1 MNGKKLEVRLQ
12 LLAVVARTA
21 LFLVFFLALSLATH
35 AQDAPQGP
43 LAPPPEH
50 RISRSIGTQ
59 PEPEA
64 PPSLPPEE
72 IIRRFSQK
80 EDEYLV
86 ARSRHTFRKSIRLQE
101 FGPDGKLAG
110 EFLRVTETEP
120 GPEGRPIVKVVE
132 KPQSTLQHAFLAP
145 EDLEAL
151 DRVPA
156 YPLTTSQLPKY
167 NLKYIGKEQV
177 DEIDC
182 YIFQVKPKMLERTH
196 GLFDGVIWVDAKYLE
211 VVKTYGKW
219 VTEQGDAPILTQYPF
234 ALFETYRENVE
245 GKYWFPNY
253 SRSDDTLHLKNQ
265 DLDIR
270 LVIKW
275 SDFKPLPSVPPTAA
289 NVPATVPASPAKP

>member
-1 MNGKKLEVRLQ
+1 MEMERFQVRSQ
-12 LLAVVARTA
+12 LSAVVARSA
-21 LFLVFFLALSLATH
+21 LFLVVFLAVSLATL

-43 LAPPPEH
+43 LTPPPEH
-50 RISRSIGTQ
+50 RVARSIGT
-59 PEPEA
+59 EPETPA

-72 IIRRFSQK
+72 IIKRFSQK
-80 EDEYLV
+80 EDEFLV
-86 ARSRHTFRKSIRLQE
+86 ARSRHTSRKSIRIEE
-101 FGPDGKLAG
+101 FGPDGKLSG
-110 EFLRVTETEP
+110 EFLRVTETAP
-120 GPEGRPIVKVVE
+120 GSDGRPTVKVIE

-156 YPLTTSQLPKY
+156 YPLTTNQLPKY

-182 YIFQVKPKMLERTH
+182 YIFQVKPKILERTR
-196 GLFDGVIWVDAKYLE
+196 GLFDGVIWVDAKYIE

-219 VTEQGDAPILTQYPF
+219 VREQGDAPILTQYPF
-234 ALFETYRENVE
+234 ALFETYRENVG

-253 SRSDDTLHLKNQ
+253 SRSDDTLHLKDQ
-265 DLDIR
+265 EVSIR

-275 SDFKPLPSVPPTAA
+275 SDFKPLPSAPPTAA
-289 NVPATVPASPAKP
+289 PAPSSPAKP

>member
-1 MNGKKLEVRLQ
+1 MEMERFQVRSQ
-12 LLAVVARTA
+12 LSAVVARTA
-21 LFLVFFLALSLATH
+21 LFLVVFLALSLTTL

-50 RISRSIGTQ
+50 RVARSIGT
-59 PEPEA
+59 EPETPA

-80 EDEYLV
+80 EDEFLA
-86 ARSRHTFRKSIRLQE
+86 ARSRHTSRKSIRIQE
-101 FGPDGKLAG
+101 FGPDGKLSG
-110 EFLRVTETEP
+110 EFFRVTETAP
-120 GPEGRPIVKVVE
+120 GSDGRPAVKVIE

-196 GLFDGVIWVDAKYLE
+196 GLFDGVIWVDAKYIE

-219 VTEQGDAPILTQYPF
+219 VREQGDAPILTQYPF
-234 ALFETYRENVE
+234 ALFETYRENVG

-253 SRSDDTLHLKNQ
+253 SRSDDTLHLKDQ
-265 DLDIR
+265 DVSIR

-275 SDFKPLPSVPPTAA
+275 TDFKPLPAAPPTAA
-289 NVPATVPASPAKP
+289 PAPVTLPASPAKP

>member
-1 MNGKKLEVRLQ
+1 MKRQRPQVRSRWHCVL
-12 LLAVVARTA
+12 VHTG
-21 LFLVFFLALSLATH
+21 LFLGISLGLCFATL
-35 AQDAPQGP
+35 AQDGPQGP

-50 RISRSIGTQ
+50 RVTRSIGTQ

-64 PPSLPPEE
+64 PPSLPPDE
-72 IIRRFSQK
+72 IIRRFSEK
-80 EDEYLV
+80 EDEYV
-86 ARSRHTFRKSIRLQE
+86 GARVRHTFRKSIRIQE

-110 EFLRVTETEP
+110 EFLHVTETAP
-120 GPEGRPIVKVVE
+120 GADGRPVVKVIE

-156 YPLTTSQLPKY
+156 YALTTSQLPKY

-182 YIFQVKPKMLERTH
+182 YIFQVKPKMLDRTR

-219 VTEQGDAPILTQYPF
+219 VTEQGDAPILAQYPF
-234 ALFETYRENVE
+234 ALFETYRENVG

-253 SRSDDTLHLKNQ
+253 ARSDDTLHLKDQ
-265 DLDIR
+265 DVSVR

-275 SDFKPLPSVPPTAA
+275 SDFKALPSIAPTAGTA
-289 NVPATVPASPAKP
+289 PAVPVKP

>member
-1 MNGKKLEVRLQ
+1 MEMERFQVRSQ
-12 LLAVVARTA
+12 LSAVVARTA
-21 LFLVFFLALSLATH
+21 LFLVVFLALSLTTL

-50 RISRSIGTQ
+50 RVARSIGT
-59 PEPEA
+59 EPETPA

-72 IIRRFSQK
+72 IIKRFSQK
-80 EDEYLV
+80 EDEFLA
-86 ARSRHTFRKSIRLQE
+86 ARSRHTSRKSIRIQE
-101 FGPDGKLAG
+101 FGPDGKLSG
-110 EFLRVTETEP
+110 EFFRVTETVP
-120 GPEGRPIVKVVE
+120 GSDGRPAVKVIE
-132 KPQSTLQHAFLAP
+132 KAQSTLQHAFLAP

-156 YPLTTSQLPKY
+156 YPLTTSRLPKY
-167 NLKYIGKEQV
+167 NVKYIGKEQV

-196 GLFDGVIWVDAKYLE
+196 GLFDGVIWVDAKYVE

-234 ALFETYRENVE
+234 ALFETYRENVG

-253 SRSDDTLHLKNQ
+253 SRSDDTLHLKDQ
-265 DLDIR
+265 DVSIR

-275 SDFKPLPSVPPTAA
+275 SDFKPLPSVAPTAGTA
-289 NVPATVPASPAKP
+289 PAAPPKP

>member
-1 MNGKKLEVRLQ
+1 MEMERFQVRSQ
-12 LLAVVARTA
+12 LFAVVARTA
-21 LFLVFFLALSLATH
+21 LFLVVFLALSLATL

-50 RISRSIGTQ
+50 RVTRSIGT
-59 PEPEA
+59 EPETPA

-72 IIRRFSQK
+72 IVKRFSQK
-80 EDEYLV
+80 EDEFLV
-86 ARSRHTFRKSIRLQE
+86 ARSRHTSRKSIRIQE
-101 FGPDGKLAG
+101 FGPDGKLSG
-110 EFLRVTETEP
+110 EFFRVTETAP
-120 GPEGRPIVKVVE
+120 GSDGRPAVKVIE

-182 YIFQVKPKMLERTH
+182 YIFQVKPKMLERMR

-219 VTEQGDAPILTQYPF
+219 VSEQGDAPILTQYPF
-234 ALFETYRENVE
+234 ALFETYRENVG

-253 SRSDDTLHLKNQ
+253 SRSDDTLHLKDQ
-265 DLDIR
+265 DVNIR

-275 SDFKPLPSVPPTAA
+275 SDFKPLPSVAPTAGTA
-289 NVPATVPASPAKP
+289 PAASVKP

>member
-1 MNGKKLEVRLQ
+1 MIMKRQRPQVRSQ
-12 LLAVVARTA
+12 LCSAQIRTT
-21 LFLVFFLALSLATH
+21 LFLGVFLGLGCTTL

-43 LAPPPEH
+43 LTPPPEH
-50 RISRSIGTQ
+50 RVTRNIGTQ
-59 PEPEA
+59 PEPEV
-64 PPSLPPEE
+64 PPALPQDE

-80 EDEYLV
+80 EDEYLI
-86 ARSRHTFRKSIRLQE
+86 ARTRHTFRKSIRVQE
-101 FGPDGKLAG
+101 FGPDGKLFG
-110 EFLRVTETEP
+110 EFLRITETSP
-120 GPEGRPIVKVVE
+120 GPDGRQVVKVIE

-167 NLKYIGKEQV
+167 NLKYLGQEQV

-182 YIFQVKPKMLERTH
+182 YIFQVKPKALERTR

-234 ALFETYRENVE
+234 ALFETYRENVD

-253 SRSDDTLHLKNQ
+253 SRSDDTLHLKEQ
-265 DLDIR
+265 DVSIR

-275 SDFKPLPSVPPTAA
+275 SDFKPLPSVAPTAGTA
-289 NVPATVPASPAKP
+289 AASPVKP

>member
-1 MNGKKLEVRLQ
+1 MKRKRPQVRSQRCGVL
-12 LLAVVARTA
+12 VRTA
-21 LFLVFFLALSLATH
+21 FFLGVFLGLGFATL

-43 LAPPPEH
+43 LTPPPEH
-50 RISRSIGTQ
+50 RVARSIGT
-59 PEPEA
+59 EPETPA

-72 IIRRFSQK
+72 IIKRFSQK
-80 EDEYLV
+80 EDEFLG
-86 ARSRHTFRKSIRLQE
+86 ARTRHTSRKSIRIQE
-101 FGPDGKLAG
+101 FGPDGKLSG
-110 EFLRVTETEP
+110 EFLRVTESAP
-120 GPEGRPIVKVVE
+120 GPEGRPIVKVIE

-151 DRVPA
+151 DHVPA
-156 YPLTTSQLPKY
+156 YPLTTTQLPKY
-167 NLKYIGKEQV
+167 NLKYVGKEQV

-234 ALFETYRENVE
+234 ALFETYRENVG

-253 SRSDDTLHLKNQ
+253 SRSDDTLHLKDQ
-265 DLDIR
+265 DVSIR

-275 SDFKPLPSVPPTAA
+275 SDFKALPSVAPTAGTT
-289 NVPATVPASPAKP
+289 PAAPVKP

>member
-1 MNGKKLEVRLQ
+1 MKRQRPQFRPGLCAILD
-12 LLAVVARTA
+12 RTA
-21 LFLVFFLALSLATH
+21 LFLAIFLVPGSATH
-35 AQDAPQGP
+35 AQDSTQGP

-50 RISRSIGTQ
+50 RVTRSIGTA

-64 PPSLPPEE
+64 PPSLPPDE
-72 IIRRFSQK
+72 IIRRFSEK
-80 EDEYLV
+80 EDEYV
-86 ARSRHTFRKSIRLQE
+86 GARIRHTFRKSIRIQE

-110 EFLRVTETEP
+110 EFLRVTETAP
-120 GPEGRPIVKVVE
+120 GADGRPVVKVIE

-156 YPLTTSQLPKY
+156 YALTTSQLAKY

-182 YIFQVKPKMLERTH
+182 YIFQVKPKMLDRTR

-219 VTEQGDAPILTQYPF
+219 VTEQGDAPILAQYPF
-234 ALFETYRENVE
+234 ALFETYRENVG

-253 SRSDDTLHLKNQ
+253 ARSDDTLHLKDQ
-265 DLDIR
+265 DVSVR

-275 SDFKPLPSVPPTAA
+275 SDFKALPSIAPTAGTA
-289 NVPATVPASPAKP
+289 PAVPVKP

>member
-1 MNGKKLEVRLQ
+1 MKRQRPQVRSRWHGVLIH
-12 LLAVVARTA
+12 TA
-21 LFLVFFLALSLATH
+21 LFLGIFLGLGFATL

-43 LAPPPEH
+43 LTPPPEH
-50 RISRSIGTQ
+50 RVTRSIGTQ

-64 PPSLPPEE
+64 PPALPPDE
-72 IIRRFSQK
+72 IIRRFSEK
-80 EDEYLV
+80 EDEYV
-86 ARSRHTFRKSIRLQE
+86 GARIRHTFRKSIRIQE
-101 FGPDGKLAG
+101 FGPDGKLSG
-110 EFLRVTETEP
+110 EFLRVTETSP
-120 GPEGRPIVKVVE
+120 GPEGRPVVKVIE

-151 DRVPA
+151 DHVPA

-167 NLKYIGKEQV
+167 NLKYLGKEQV

-182 YIFQVKPKMLERTH
+182 YIFQVKPKMLDRTR

-219 VTEQGDAPILTQYPF
+219 VTEQGNASILTQYPF
-234 ALFETYRENVE
+234 ALFETYRENVD

-253 SRSDDTLHLKNQ
+253 ARSDDTLHLKDQ
-265 DLDIR
+265 DVGIR

-275 SDFKPLPSVPPTAA
+275 SDFKPLPSVAPTAA
-289 NVPATVPASPAKP
+289 PPPATVPAAPARP

>member
-1 MNGKKLEVRLQ
+1 MNREELQ
-12 LLAVVARTA
+12 IRSQLFAAVARLS
-21 LFLVFFLALSLATH
+21 LFLVVFLALSLAAL

-43 LAPPPEH
+43 LMPPPEH
-50 RISRSIGTQ
+50 RVARSIGT
-59 PEPEA
+59 EPETPA

-72 IIRRFSQK
+72 IIKRFSQK
-80 EDEYLV
+80 EDEFLV
-86 ARSRHTFRKSIRLQE
+86 ARSRHASRKSIRIEE
-101 FGPDGKLAG
+101 FGPDGKLSG
-110 EFLRVTETEP
+110 EFLRVIETAP
-120 GPEGRPIVKVVE
+120 GPDGRPVVKVIE

-167 NLKYIGKEQV
+167 NLKYVGKEQV

-182 YIFQVKPKMLERTH
+182 YIFQVKPKILERTR

-219 VTEQGDAPILTQYPF
+219 LTEQGDAPILTQYPF
-234 ALFETYRENVE
+234 ALFETYRENVD

-253 SRSDDTLHLKNQ
+253 LRSDDTLHLK
-265 DLDIR
+265 DRDVSIR

-275 SDFKPLPSVPPTAA
+275 SDFKPLPSLSPSQA
-289 NVPATVPASPAKP
+289 PAPAPVSPAKP

>member
-1 MNGKKLEVRLQ
+1 MEMERFQVRSPLS
-12 LLAVVARTA
+12 AVVARTA
-21 LFLVFFLALSLATH
+21 LFLVVFLALSLVTL

-43 LAPPPEH
+43 LTPPPEH
-50 RISRSIGTQ
+50 RVTRSIGT
-59 PEPEA
+59 EPETPA

-72 IIRRFSQK
+72 IIKRFSQK
-80 EDEYLV
+80 EDEFIV
-86 ARSRHTFRKSIRLQE
+86 ARSRHTSRKTIRFQE
-101 FGPDGKLAG
+101 FGPDGKLSG
-110 EFLRVTETEP
+110 EFLRVTETAL
-120 GPEGRPIVKVVE
+120 GPDGRPAVKVIE

-182 YIFQVKPKMLERTH
+182 YIFQVKPKMLERTR

-234 ALFETYRENVE
+234 ALFETYRENVG

-253 SRSDDTLHLKNQ
+253 SRSDDTLHLKDQ
-265 DLDIR
+265 DVSIR

-275 SDFKPLPSVPPTAA
+275 SDFKPLPSLSPAQAPT
-289 NVPATVPASPAKP
+289 PAPVSPAKP

>member
-1 MNGKKLEVRLQ
+1 MF
-12 LLAVVARTA
+12 AVVARTG
-21 LFLVFFLALSLATH
+21 LFLVVLLALTLATF
-35 AQDAPQGP
+35 AQDSPQGP
-43 LAPPPEH
+43 LVPPPEH
-50 RISRSIGTQ
+50 RVTRSIGTA

-64 PPSLPPEE
+64 PPSLPPDE

-80 EDEYLV
+80 EDEYLA
-86 ARSRHTFRKSIRLQE
+86 ARTRHTSRKSIRIQE
-101 FGPDGKLAG
+101 FSPDGKLSG
-110 EFLRVTETEP
+110 EFLRVTETAP
-120 GPEGRPIVKVVE
+120 GPDGRPAVKVIE

-182 YIFQVKPKMLERTH
+182 YIFQVKPKMLERTR

-219 VTEQGDAPILTQYPF
+219 LTEQGDAPILAQYPF
-234 ALFETYRENVE
+234 ALFETYRENVD
-245 GKYWFPNY
+245 GKYWFPSY
-253 SRSDDTLHLKNQ
+253 ARSDDTVHLKDQ
-265 DLDIR
+265 DLNIR

-275 SDFKPLPSVPPTAA
+275 SDFKPLPSVEPA
-289 NVPATVPASPAKP
+289 PATTPGSAAKP

>member
-1 MNGKKLEVRLQ
+1 MIMSREEPEVYFQ
-12 LLAVVARTA
+12 LFTLVARTA
-21 LFLVFFLALSLATH
+21 LFVAILLALSRATLG
-35 AQDAPQGP
+35 QDAPQGP

-50 RISRSIGTQ
+50 RVTRSIGTQ

-64 PPSLPPEE
+64 PPSLPPDE

-80 EDEYLV
+80 EDEFLV
-86 ARSRHTFRKSIRLQE
+86 ARTRHTSRKSIRLQE
-101 FGPDGKLAG
+101 FGPDGKLSG
-110 EFLRVTETEP
+110 EFFRVTETVS
-120 GPEGRPIVKVVE
+120 GPDGRPVVKVIE

-145 EDLEAL
+145 EDLEVL

-167 NLKYIGKEQV
+167 NLKYIGKERV

-182 YIFQVKPKMLERTH
+182 YIFQVKPKMLERTR

-245 GKYWFPNY
+245 GKYWFPSY
-253 SRSDDTLHLKNQ
+253 SRSDDTLHLKDQ
-265 DLDIR
+265 DLNIR

-275 SDFKPLPSVPPTAA
+275 SDFKPLPPVAPTTGTAA
-289 NVPATVPASPAKP
+289 ASPVEP

>member
-1 MNGKKLEVRLQ
+1 MMEMERFQVRSRLST
-12 LLAVVARTA
+12 VVARTA
-21 LFLVFFLALSLATH
+21 LFLVVFLALSLVTL

-50 RISRSIGTQ
+50 RVTRSIGT
-59 PEPEA
+59 EPETPA

-72 IIRRFSQK
+72 IIKRFSQK
-80 EDEYLV
+80 EDEFLA
-86 ARSRHTFRKSIRLQE
+86 ARSRHTSRKSIRIQE
-101 FGPDGKLAG
+101 FGPDGKLSG
-110 EFLRVTETEP
+110 EFLRVTETAP
-120 GPEGRPIVKVVE
+120 GSDGRPAVKVIE

-145 EDLEAL
+145 EDIEAL

-182 YIFQVKPKMLERTH
+182 YIFQVKPKILERTR
-196 GLFDGVIWVDAKYLE
+196 GLFDGVIWVDAKYIE

-219 VTEQGDAPILTQYPF
+219 VMEQGDAPILTQYPF
-234 ALFETYRENVE
+234 ALFETYRENVG

-253 SRSDDTLHLKNQ
+253 SRSDDTLHLKDQ
-265 DLDIR
+265 DVSIR

-275 SDFKPLPSVPPTAA
+275 SDFKPLPSTPPNAA
-289 NVPATVPASPAKP
+289 PAPVKP

>member
-1 MNGKKLEVRLQ
+1 MKRQRPRVRSRLCGD
-12 LLAVVARTA
+12 LVRTA
-21 LFLVFFLALSLATH
+21 LFLVFFIALSLPTH

-43 LAPPPEH
+43 LAPPSEH
-50 RISRSIGTQ
+50 RVSRSIGTQ

-64 PPSLPPEE
+64 PPALPPDE
-72 IIRRFSQK
+72 IVRRFSQK

-86 ARSRHTFRKSIRLQE
+86 ARSRHTSRKSIRLQE
-101 FGPDGKLAG
+101 FGPDGKLSG
-110 EFLRVTETEP
+110 EFLRVTETSP
-120 GPEGRPIVKVVE
+120 GADGRPVVKVIE

-151 DRVPA
+151 DRVPV

-182 YIFQVKPKMLERTH
+182 YIFQVKPKMLERTR
-196 GLFDGVIWVDAKYLE
+196 GLFNGVIWVDAKYLE

-219 VTEQGDAPILTQYPF
+219 VMEQGDAPILTQYPF
-234 ALFETYRENVE
+234 ALFETYRENVG

-253 SRSDDTLHLKNQ
+253 SRSDDTLHLKDQ
-265 DLDIR
+265 DVSIR

-275 SDFKPLPSVPPTAA
+275 SDFKPLPSAA
-289 NVPATVPASPAKP
+289 PASATTPASAAKP

>member
-1 MNGKKLEVRLQ
+1 MNREELPARSQ
-12 LLAVVARTA
+12 LFAVVARTTHYLA
-21 LFLVFFLALSLATH
+21 AFLAPCIAMH
-35 AQDAPQGP
+35 AQNSPQGP
-43 LAPPPEH
+43 VAPPPEH
-50 RISRSIGTQ
+50 RVTRSIGTQ

-64 PPSLPPEE
+64 PPALPPDE
-72 IIRRFSQK
+72 IIRRFSEK
-80 EDEYLV
+80 EDEYV
-86 ARSRHTFRKSIRLQE
+86 GARIRHTFRKSIRIQE

-110 EFLRVTETEP
+110 EFLRVTETAP
-120 GPEGRPIVKVVE
+120 GADGRPVVKVIE

-156 YPLTTSQLPKY
+156 YALTTSQLPKY

-182 YIFQVKPKMLERTH
+182 YIFQVKPKMLDRTR

-219 VTEQGDAPILTQYPF
+219 VTEQGDAPILAQYPF
-234 ALFETYRENVE
+234 ALFETYRENVG

-253 SRSDDTLHLKNQ
+253 ARSDDTLHLKDQ
-265 DLDIR
+265 DVSVR

-275 SDFKPLPSVPPTAA
+275 SDFKPLPSLVPSQA
-289 NVPATVPASPAKP
+289 PAPAPVSPAKP

>member
-1 MNGKKLEVRLQ
+1 LCSNLV
-12 LLAVVARTA
+12 RTA
-21 LFLVFFLALSLATH
+21 LFLGVFLALRFATH

-50 RISRSIGTQ
+50 RVTRSIGTQ
-59 PEPEA
+59 PEAAA
-64 PPSLPPEE
+64 PPDLPPDE

-80 EDEYLV
+80 EDEFLV
-86 ARSRHTFRKSIRLQE
+86 AGTRHTSRKSIRIQE
-101 FGPDGKLAG
+101 FGPDGKLSG
-110 EFLRVTETEP
+110 EFLRVTETTP
-120 GPEGRPIVKVVE
+120 GADGRPVVKVIE

-151 DRVPA
+151 DHVPA

-219 VTEQGDAPILTQYPF
+219 VTERGDAPILAQYPF
-234 ALFETYRENVE
+234 ALFETYRENVG

-253 SRSDDTLHLKNQ
+253 SRSDDTLHMKDQ
-265 DLDIR
+265 DLNIR

-275 SDFKPLPSVPPTAA
+275 SDFKPLSSASPTAA
-289 NVPATVPASPAKP
+289 PVTVPAAPSKP

>member
-1 MNGKKLEVRLQ
+1 MNREELRVYLQ
-12 LLAVVARTA
+12 LFASVARTA
-21 LFLVFFLALSLATH
+21 PLLVFFLALRPTTY
-35 AQDAPQGP
+35 AQDVSQGP

-50 RISRSIGTQ
+50 RVTRSIGTQ
-59 PEPEA
+59 PEPET

-72 IIRRFSQK
+72 IIRRFSEK
-80 EDEYLV
+80 EDEYV
-86 ARSRHTFRKSIRLQE
+86 GARIRHTSRKSVRIQE

-110 EFLRVTETEP
+110 EFLRVTETAP
-120 GPEGRPIVKVVE
+120 GPEGRPVVKVIE

-145 EDLEAL
+145 EDLESL
-151 DRVPA
+151 DRLPA

-219 VTEQGDAPILTQYPF
+219 VSEQGNAPILAQYPF
-234 ALFETYRENVE
+234 ALFETYRENVD

-253 SRSDDTLHLKNQ
+253 ARSDDTLHLKDQ
-265 DLDIR
+265 DVSIR

-275 SDFKPLPSVPPTAA
+275 SDFKPLPSVAPTAGTA
-289 NVPATVPASPAKP
+289 PAAPVKP

>member
-1 MNGKKLEVRLQ
+1 MKRQRPRVRSRLCGD
-12 LLAVVARTA
+12 LVRTA
-21 LFLVFFLALSLATH
+21 LFLVFFIALSLPTH
-35 AQDAPQGP
+35 AQDASQGP

-50 RISRSIGTQ
+50 RVSRSIGTQ

-64 PPSLPPEE
+64 PPALPPDE
-72 IIRRFSQK
+72 IVRRFSQK

-86 ARSRHTFRKSIRLQE
+86 ARSRHTSRKSIRLQE
-101 FGPDGKLAG
+101 FGPDGKLSG
-110 EFLRVTETEP
+110 EFLRVTETSP
-120 GPEGRPIVKVVE
+120 GADGRPVVKVIE

-151 DRVPA
+151 DRVPV
-156 YPLTTSQLPKY
+156 YPLTSSQLPKY
-167 NLKYIGKEQV
+167 NLKYLGKEQV

-196 GLFDGVIWVDAKYLE
+196 GLFHGVIWVDAKYLE

-219 VTEQGDAPILTQYPF
+219 VMEQGDAPILTQYPF
-234 ALFETYRENVE
+234 ALFETYRENVG

-253 SRSDDTLHLKNQ
+253 SRSDDTLHLKDQ
-265 DLDIR
+265 DVSIR

-275 SDFKPLPSVPPTAA
+275 SDFKPLPSVAPA
-289 NVPATVPASPAKP
+289 PATAPASAAKP

>member
-1 MNGKKLEVRLQ
+1 MNTERLRARSRFC
-12 LLAVVARTA
+12 AVTTRTA
-21 LFLVFFLALSLATH
+21 FFLGVFLAPGLATH
-35 AQDAPQGP
+35 AQDSAQGP
-43 LAPPPEH
+43 VAPPPEH
-50 RISRSIGTQ
+50 RVAHRIGT
-59 PEPEA
+59 EPETPA

-72 IIRRFSQK
+72 IIKRFSQK
-80 EDEYLV
+80 EDEFLA
-86 ARSRHTFRKSIRLQE
+86 ARSRHTSRKSIRLQE
-101 FGPDGKLAG
+101 FGPDGKLSG
-110 EFLRVTETEP
+110 EFLRVTEAAP
-120 GPEGRPIVKVVE
+120 GPDGRPIVKVIE

-182 YIFQVKPKMLERTH
+182 YIFQVKPKMLERTR

-219 VTEQGDAPILTQYPF
+219 VTEQGDAPVLPQYPF
-234 ALFETYRENVE
+234 ALFETYRENVG

-253 SRSDDTLHLKNQ
+253 ARSDDTLHLKDQ
-265 DLDIR
+265 DLNIR

-275 SDFKPLPSVPPTAA
+275 SDFKPLPAVAPTAGA
-289 NVPATVPASPAKP
+289 APAAPVKP